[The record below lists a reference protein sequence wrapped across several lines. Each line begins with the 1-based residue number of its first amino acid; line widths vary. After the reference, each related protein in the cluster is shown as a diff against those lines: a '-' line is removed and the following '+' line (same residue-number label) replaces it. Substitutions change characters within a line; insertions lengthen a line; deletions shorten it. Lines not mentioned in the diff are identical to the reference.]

1 MEYLDNDIKYVGGV
15 GEARARLLDKEL
27 GIRTL
32 GDMLSH
38 YPFRYID
45 RTKVYR
51 IAEITEG
58 APTLL
63 QFRARITG
71 VAYAGTGR
79 KKRFTAYVQDPTGSA
94 ELVWFQG
101 IKWIEKRVEV
111 GREYLIF
118 GRPSFYRGLLSMA
131 HPELETMEQALSRK
145 AESGMQGIYP
155 STEKL
160 SNVLGAKGMYQIICN
175 TWALVKDH
183 ITDCMPEAVRARYG
197 LIPLRDAYYNI
208 HFPQSAEMLRQ
219 AQYRLKFDEL
229 LGIQLNV
236 QSRRTERLSKN
247 NGFLFMKV
255 GGVFNTFYNEK
266 LPFPLTGAQKRVVKE
281 IRQDTVTGFQMNR
294 LLQGDVGS
302 GKTLV
307 ALMSM
312 LLAVDNGFQACM
324 MAPTEILARQHFA
337 TITRMLEGMDV
348 KTAVLTGSSKVKER
362 RLALEGIASGEV
374 DILIGTH
381 ALIEDRVQFANLG
394 FVVIDEQHRFGVEQ
408 RARLWTKNEQ
418 PPHILVMTA
427 TPIPRTLAMTLYGD
441 LDVSVIDELPPGRR
455 PIKTVHYTD
464 AARLRLF
471 GFMKQEIA
479 KGRQVYVVYPLIK
492 ESEAMDYKDLT
503 DGYEAIS
510 RDFPLPDYVT
520 TICHGKMKPADKE
533 ESMRQFKSGEADIM
547 VATSVIEVGVDVPNA
562 TVMVIES
569 AERFGLSQLHQ
580 LRGRVGRSNQKA
592 YCYLLS
598 PPEEMLSSDAR
609 RRLRAIEEFS
619 DLGSGFN
626 IAMQDLDIRG
636 AGNLLGAEQSGFI
649 ADIGFET
656 YQKIMNEAI
665 AELRA
670 EGLQV
675 AGLGAAE
682 QDVVEQMHYVDD
694 AHIEIEVE
702 AGLPDAYVAQQAERL
717 KLYREL
723 DSTKDEAAL
732 QAFESRLADRFGPLP
747 REAQELL
754 NVVRLRWEAIRL
766 GIERVKVKNGLM
778 ILHFVGEQ
786 NSPYYKSDTF
796 MELLRKVTQNPA
808 RFVLKQHNNRLAM
821 TVRNVKD
828 IEDGYKTLQ
837 QL

>member
-15 GEARARLLDKEL
+15 GEARARLLDREL

-63 QFRARITG
+63 QFRARVTG
-71 VAYAGTGR
+71 VSYAGTGR

-118 GRPSFYRGLLSMA
+118 GRPSFYRGFLSMA

-175 TWALVKDH
+175 TWALVKDR
-183 ITDCMPEAVRARYG
+183 IADYMPEAVRARYG

-208 HFPQSAEMLRQ
+208 HFPQSAELLRQ

-255 GGVFNTFYNEK
+255 GEVFNTFYNEK
-266 LPFPLTGAQKRVVKE
+266 LPFPLTGAQKRVIRE

-337 TITRMLEGMDV
+337 TITRMLEDMDV
-348 KTAVLTGSSKVKER
+348 KVAILTGASKAKER

-580 LRGRVGRSNQKA
+580 LRGRVGRGGEQS
-592 YCYLLS
+592 YCILMSGEKLS
-598 PPEEMLSSDAR
+598 KESRAR
-609 RRLRAIEEFS
+609 LQAMCETNDGFRLAEL
-619 DLGSGFN
+619 DLK
-626 IAMQDLDIRG
+626 LRG
-636 AGNLLGAEQSGFI
+636 AGDINGTLQSGMAFDLKI
-649 ADIGFET
+649 ANPTLDVQILT
-656 YQKIMNEAI
+656 VSREAAAAI
-665 AELRA
+665 LTADRDLSLPEHRGLQELRRKYSGQ
-670 EGLQV
+670 E
-675 AGLGAAE
+675 
-682 QDVVEQMHYVDD
+682 
-694 AHIEIEVE
+694 EI
-702 AGLPDAYVAQQAERL
+702 DF
-717 KLYREL
+717 
-723 DSTKDEAAL
+723 S
-732 QAFESRLADRFGPLP
+732 
-747 REAQELL
+747 
-754 NVVRLRWEAIRL
+754 
-766 GIERVKVKNGLM
+766 M
-778 ILHFVGEQ
+778 I
-786 NSPYYKSDTF
+786 S
-796 MELLRKVTQNPA
+796 
-808 RFVLKQHNNRLAM
+808 
-821 TVRNVKD
+821 
-828 IEDGYKTLQ
+828 
-837 QL
+837 

>member
-441 LDVSVIDELPPGRR
+441 LDVSVIDELPPGRK
-455 PIKTVHYTD
+455 PIRTLHYRD
-464 AARLRLF
+464 AHRLQVF
-471 GFMKQEIA
+471 GFIRNEIK
-479 KGRQVYVVYPLIK
+479 KGRQVYIVYPLIK
-492 ESEAMDYKDLT
+492 ESEKMDYKDLE
-503 DGYEAIS
+503 DGYAGIMQA
-510 RDFPLPDYVT
+510 FPPPEYVT
-520 TICHGKMKPADKE
+520 VVVHGKMKPADKDYG
-533 ESMRQFKSGEADIM
+533 MNLFKQGVAHIM
-547 VATSVIEVGVDVPNA
+547 IATSVIEVGVDVPNA
-562 TVMVIES
+562 SIMVIES

-580 LRGRVGRSNQKA
+580 LRGRVGRGGEQS
-592 YCYLLS
+592 YCILMS
-598 PPEEMLSSDAR
+598 GDKLSSDSR
-609 RRLRAIEEFS
+609 KRLAAMVRTTDGFELAEM
-619 DLGSGFN
+619 DLQLRGPGDLSGT
-626 IAMQDLDIRG
+626 L
-636 AGNLLGAEQSGFI
+636 QSGLAFDLKI
-649 ADIGFET
+649 AS
-656 YQKIMNEAI
+656 
-665 AELRA
+665 
-670 EGLQV
+670 
-675 AGLGAAE
+675 LGKDGQILTLARDAAE
-682 QDVVEQMHYVDD
+682 RV
-694 AHIEIEVE
+694 
-702 AGLPDAYVAQQAERL
+702 
-717 KLYREL
+717 
-723 DSTKDEAAL
+723 
-732 QAFESRLADRFGPLP
+732 LADDP
-747 REAQELL
+747 ELAKPQNKL
-754 NVVRLRWEAIRL
+754 LCELAAKYVSKKETDFS
-766 GIERVKVKNGLM
+766 M
-778 ILHFVGEQ
+778 I
-786 NSPYYKSDTF
+786 S
-796 MELLRKVTQNPA
+796 
-808 RFVLKQHNNRLAM
+808 
-821 TVRNVKD
+821 
-828 IEDGYKTLQ
+828 
-837 QL
+837 

>member
-324 MAPTEILARQHFA
+324 MAPTEILARQHFT
-337 TITRMLEGMDV
+337 TIRRMLAGTEV
-348 KTAVLTGSSKVKER
+348 TTAILTGASKARER
-362 RLALEGIASGEV
+362 REALEGIASGRV
-374 DILIGTH
+374 NILIGTH
-381 ALIEDRVQFANLG
+381 ALIEDRVRFADLG

-408 RARLWTKNEQ
+408 RARLWTKNAQ

-455 PIKTVHYTD
+455 PVKTFRYTD
-464 AARLRLF
+464 AARLKLF
-471 GFMKQEIA
+471 GFMRQQIA
-479 KGRQVYVVYPLIK
+479 LGRQVYVVYPLIK

-510 RDFPLPDYVT
+510 RDFPLPQYVT
-520 TICHGKMKPADKE
+520 AICHGKMKPADKE
-533 ESMRQFKSGEADIM
+533 ESMRQFKEGEAQIL

-580 LRGRVGRSNQKA
+580 LRGRVGRGGEQS
-592 YCYLLS
+592 YCILMSGEKLS
-598 PPEEMLSSDAR
+598 RESRARLDAMCETNDGF
-609 RRLRAIEEFS
+609 RLAEL
-619 DLGSGFN
+619 DLK
-626 IAMQDLDIRG
+626 LRG
-636 AGNLLGAEQSGFI
+636 AGDINGTQQSGMAFDLKI
-649 ADIGFET
+649 ASPTADVQILT
-656 YQKIMNEAI
+656 LSREA
-665 AELRA
+665 AVSVLEADPALAKPENRGLQELRRRYS
-670 EGLQV
+670 G
-675 AGLGAAE
+675 
-682 QDVVEQMHYVDD
+682 
-694 AHIEIEVE
+694 
-702 AGLPDAYVAQQAERL
+702 
-717 KLYREL
+717 REEM
-723 DSTKDEAAL
+723 D
-732 QAFESRLADRFGPLP
+732 FSR
-747 REAQELL
+747 
-754 NVVRLRWEAIRL
+754 I
-766 GIERVKVKNGLM
+766 
-778 ILHFVGEQ
+778 
-786 NSPYYKSDTF
+786 S
-796 MELLRKVTQNPA
+796 
-808 RFVLKQHNNRLAM
+808 
-821 TVRNVKD
+821 
-828 IEDGYKTLQ
+828 
-837 QL
+837 

>member
-160 SNVLGAKGMYQIICN
+160 GNVLGAKGMYQIICN
-175 TWALVKDH
+175 AWTLVKDR
-183 ITDCMPEAVRARYG
+183 IADPLPEAVRTRYG
-197 LIPLRDAYYNI
+197 LIGLRDAIYNI
-208 HFPQSAEMLRQ
+208 HFPQSQEALRQ

-229 LGIQLNV
+229 LGVQLNI
-236 QSRRTERLSKN
+236 QQRRTERLAKS
-247 NGFLFMKV
+247 NGFLFTRV
-255 GGVFNTFYNEK
+255 GGVFNTFYTEK
-266 LPFPLTGAQKRVVKE
+266 LPFPLTGAQKRVIRE
-281 IRQDTVTGFQMNR
+281 IRRDTVTGFQMNR

-324 MAPTEILARQHFA
+324 KAPTEILARQHYA
-337 TITRMLEGMDV
+337 TVCKMLDGMDV
-348 KTAVLTGSSKVKER
+348 KVAVLTGASKARER
-362 RLALEGIASGEV
+362 RASLEGIASGEV

-381 ALIEDRVQFANLG
+381 ALIEDRVQFSNLG

-408 RARLWTKNEQ
+408 RARLWTKNLQ

-455 PIKTVHYTD
+455 PIKTFHYTD
-464 AARLRLF
+464 AARLKLF
-471 GFMKQEIA
+471 GFMRQEIA

-510 RDFPLPDYVT
+510 RDFPLPQYVT
-520 TICHGKMKPADKE
+520 AICHGKMKPADKE
-533 ESMRQFKSGEADIM
+533 ESMRQFKQGEAHIL

-569 AERFGLSQLHQ
+569 AERFGLSQLHH
-580 LRGRVGRSNQKA
+580 LRGRVGRGGEPS
-592 YCYLLS
+592 YCILMSGEKLS
-598 PPEEMLSSDAR
+598 RESRAR
-609 RRLRAIEEFS
+609 LEAMCETNDGFRLAEL
-619 DLGSGFN
+619 DLK
-626 IAMQDLDIRG
+626 LRG
-636 AGNLLGAEQSGFI
+636 AGDINGTLQSGMAFDLKI
-649 ADIGFET
+649 ASPTADVQILT
-656 YQKIMNEAI
+656 VSREA
-665 AELRA
+665 
-670 EGLQV
+670 
-675 AGLGAAE
+675 AAE
-682 QDVVEQMHYVDD
+682 ILAADPAL
-694 AHIEIEVE
+694 AHPQNRGLEALRRRYSGREEI
-702 AGLPDAYVAQQAERL
+702 D
-717 KLYREL
+717 
-723 DSTKDEAAL
+723 
-732 QAFESRLADRFGPLP
+732 FSR
-747 REAQELL
+747 
-754 NVVRLRWEAIRL
+754 I
-766 GIERVKVKNGLM
+766 
-778 ILHFVGEQ
+778 
-786 NSPYYKSDTF
+786 S
-796 MELLRKVTQNPA
+796 
-808 RFVLKQHNNRLAM
+808 
-821 TVRNVKD
+821 
-828 IEDGYKTLQ
+828 
-837 QL
+837 